1 LFNKFFSPVIL
12 EGKLFNI
19 SSGKFFGKKMVF
31 GLKDKKALKPY
42 PEDEKDRKEIIL
54 RVTAERTVDKLI
66 ANLEKKAAKSL
77 S

>member
-1 LFNKFFSPVIL
+1 
-12 EGKLFNI
+12 
-19 SSGKFFGKKMVF
+19 MVF